1 MQYTNVN
8 GYLLPNLLST
18 DTVRPIGRYGEMRR
32 QFLESHRPDLLD
44 RLLLEDRLNRHLSQ
58 VDEEARQAVQ
68 ECVARMAR
76 QQQVDE
82 ALKRANPM
90 EWVRRMN
97 LIRDA
102 AEQAIL
108 PEFLYPEAL
117 E

>member
-32 QFLESHRPDLLD
+32 QFLENHRPDLLD
-44 RLLLEDRLNRHLSQ
+44 RLLLEDRLNRHLS
-58 VDEEARQAVQ
+58 
-68 ECVARMAR
+68 
-76 QQQVDE
+76 QVDE